1 MLTDLHV
8 HLRKDDPNTPASEAF
23 TTANADRYREVA
35 EERGITEL
43 GVSEHIYRF
52 NQSLAV
58 WDHPFWRAEARD
70 DLDRRFT
77 NS

>member
-8 HLRKDDPNTPASEAF
+8 HLRRDDPNTPASEAF

-52 NQSLAV
+52 NQSLRRLGPPV
-58 WDHPFWRAEARD
+58 LARRGA
-70 DLDRRFT
+70 RRPR
-77 NS
+77 